1 MGLGLKFCGLA
12 FGGFRFRVEVFRFRA
27 WALSF
32 SVEALGFECRGGPE
46 TGPSGTSVLCKEA
59 THELLFVIYVFLV
72 RDP

>member
-1 MGLGLKFCGLA
+1 MGLGLKFWRLA
-12 FGGFRFRVEVFRFRA
+12 FGGFRFRVEVFRFRP

-32 SVEALGFECRGGPE
+32 SVEALGFECGGGPE

-59 THELLFVIYVFLV
+59 THELLFVMFLV